1 MKHHYQMIKK
11 AFYSE
16 LNFKNI
22 TDEDYAH
29 APKVFE
35 ESNLKNLGDIMTC
48 MLNTIH
54 YCLQIYFKT
63 LGTSVLEYMNLTLLI
78 FCLRQD

>member
-1 MKHHYQMIKK
+1 MIKK

-22 TDEDYAH
+22 TDEDYTH

-35 ESNLKNLGDIMTC
+35 ESNLKNLGDYYDLYVKC
-48 MLNTIH
+48 D
-54 YCLQIYFKT
+54 
-63 LGTSVLEYMNLTLLI
+63 TLLLANI
-78 FCLRQD
+78 F

>member
-1 MKHHYQMIKK
+1 MNTWIAGKYLMKHHYQMIKK

-22 TDEDYAH
+22 TDEDYTH

-35 ESNLKNLGDIMTC
+35 ESNLKNLGDYYDLYVKC
-48 MLNTIH
+48 D
-54 YCLQIYFKT
+54 
-63 LGTSVLEYMNLTLLI
+63 TLLLANI
-78 FCLRQD
+78 F